1 MAKQELAV
9 RDNFSIVTGYEDM
22 DEDLKAELRDE
33 MDDLDEESGIS
44 ARKIKIPQG
53 SSSSFEVEQDDPDD
67 TESMKEIEGVILF
80 THRMNAWWEDKFGEG
95 DNAGSQPPTC
105 SAMDGKTGTNPTA
118 GTSQICETCPH
129 NQFRAD
135 GSGKDCKNMRRIYL
149 LMSGQPNIYVLSVPP
164 TSIKDI
170 NRQLTRIM
178 AGAKIPYTKMVV
190 RLTLT
195 KAVNKGGI
203 KYNKVVLEKAGVLPD
218 AMAAKTQELRRG
230 LKEQYKNF
238 AITDEDYAAPA
249 EAAAPPKADE
259 DGFVQVDDA
268 VTEALPFN

>member
-1 MAKQELAV
+1 
-9 RDNFSIVTGYEDM
+9 
-22 DEDLKAELRDE
+22 
-33 MDDLDEESGIS
+33 
-44 ARKIKIPQG
+44 
-53 SSSSFEVEQDDPDD
+53 
-67 TESMKEIEGVILF
+67 
-80 THRMNAWWEDKFGEG
+80 
-95 DNAGSQPPTC
+95 
-105 SAMDGKTGTNPTA
+105 
-118 GTSQICETCPH
+118 
-129 NQFRAD
+129 
-135 GSGKDCKNMRRIYL
+135 MRRIYL

-190 RLTLT
+190 RLTLA